1 MLRNLSILIR
11 QCTKKGK
18 DQDPKSGNV
27 HFLSLNKRQKLF
39 PAKNN
44 PKFCQKHF
52 WHDCQSEKQIFD
64 QKIAEPNFLIL
75 LEKHEGFDRSK
86 IEGKTCKLKTLF

>member
-1 MLRNLSILIR
+1 MYQKRERS
-11 QCTKKGK
+11 
-18 DQDPKSGNV
+18 KSKYWKCPL
-27 HFLSLNKRQKLF
+27 HELKQKTRRQKLF

-75 LEKHEGFDRSK
+75 LEKKVKDLLEVGMK
-86 IEGKTCKLKTLF
+86 VKLVS